1 MFVFCDIF
9 YRYRILRVWF
19 LLEYLF
25 IFNLKMLYFFFFLVI
40 NKKYIKDREMFCLY
54 EKRKNLMLYVE
65 ISNDI
70 ENSVKLKI

>member
-1 MFVFCDIF
+1 
-9 YRYRILRVWF
+9 
-19 LLEYLF
+19 
-25 IFNLKMLYFFFFLVI
+25 MLYFFFFLVI

>member
-1 MFVFCDIF
+1 M
-9 YRYRILRVWF
+9 RVWF